1 MKKHWMK
8 TLLAVL
14 LLIVLAEGIAL
25 AVMLTPSYAE
35 IGEASAITAASPND
49 LRMISQTL
57 PKQHKLKMQLDNYTD
72 HTIRWDYGGTLEIWH
87 HGSWHTMNK
96 LFEHGDHPSVSV
108 APETFSGTFY
118 DWEDE
123 YGDLRPGKYRF
134 IPNLTRIMDD
144 AANEPIY
151 IAAEFAIK

>member
-1 MKKHWMK
+1 MKKK
-8 TLLAVL
+8 VLFSLIAVL
-14 LLIVLAEGIAL
+14 IFIALAEGIAL

-35 IGEASAITAASPND
+35 IGEASAITTATPND
-49 LRMISQTL
+49 LRMIFQTL

-72 HTIRWDYGGTLEIWH
+72 HTLRWDYGGTLEIWH
-87 HGSWHTMNK
+87 RGNWHTLNK
-96 LFEHGDHPSVSV
+96 IFEHGDHPSVSV
-108 APETFSGTFY
+108 APETFAGTFY

-144 AANEPIY
+144 AANARIF
-151 IAAEFAIK
+151 IAVEFEIE